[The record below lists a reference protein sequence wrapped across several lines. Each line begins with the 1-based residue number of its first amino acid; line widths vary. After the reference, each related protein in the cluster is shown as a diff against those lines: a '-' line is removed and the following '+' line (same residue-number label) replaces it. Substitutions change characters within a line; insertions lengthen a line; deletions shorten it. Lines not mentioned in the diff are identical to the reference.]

1 MAPSSQGAIGMQQIW
16 DSTLS
21 AYWSASEIN
30 ANLAIFL
37 TLMGALFLGLV
48 VGYERTY
55 HGRAVGM
62 RTYGLVCMASA
73 ALTTF
78 VGYPSLWY
86 GGHGTATLASDP
98 TRVVQGILT
107 GIGFLGAGVIMKDG
121 LNIRGLTTAASVW
134 SAAVIGILVGVGFYG
149 AAILLA
155 ALSTLCML
163 WVHRLEDWLPS
174 RAGLAVSVQFKRGDE
189 PTEQYL
195 REVVREHGY
204 VLTEG
209 SLSITMRDGH
219 SEWHFITTS
228 MRGQAKSSMA
238 DLARAMSGS
247 DRVAG
252 FQLANCRN

>member
-1 MAPSSQGAIGMQQIW
+1 MQQIW

-21 AYWSASEIN
+21 AYWSVSQMQ

-37 TLMGALFLGLV
+37 TLLEALFLGLV

-78 VGYPSLWY
+78 VGYPALWY
-86 GGHGTATLASDP
+86 GGHTAAPIAADP

-174 RAGLAVSVQFKRGDE
+174 REGIAVVVHFKRE
-189 PTEQYL
+189 SAPTEQAL
-195 REVVREHGY
+195 QSAVGEHGY
-204 VLTEG
+204 VLVAG
-209 SLSITMRDGH
+209 SLSILMRDGTA
-219 SEWHFITTS
+219 EWHFIATAQDKKGKTS
-228 MRGQAKSSMA
+228 IPG
-238 DLARAMSGS
+238 LARALNANEH
-247 DRVAG
+247 VEG
-252 FQLANCRN
+252 FQLAHCRN

>member
-1 MAPSSQGAIGMQQIW
+1 MQFRERAMQQIW

-21 AYWSASEIN
+21 AYWSVSEMQ

-37 TLMGALFLGLV
+37 TLLGALGLGLV

-55 HGRAVGM
+55 HGRAIGM

-73 ALTTF
+73 ALITF
-78 VGYPSLWY
+78 VGYPALWY
-86 GGHGTATLASDP
+86 GGHSTAPVAADP

-107 GIGFLGAGVIMKDG
+107 GIGFLGAGVIIKDG

-174 RAGLAVSVQFKRGDE
+174 RESVAVVVHFKRDAV
-189 PTEQYL
+189 PTEQAL
-195 REVVREHGY
+195 QDAVREHGY
-204 VLTEG
+204 MLVAG
-209 SLSITMRDGH
+209 SLSIQMHDGAA
-219 SEWHFITTS
+219 EWHFIAIALRKDRSTS
-228 MRGQAKSSMA
+228 MPG
-238 DLARAMSGS
+238 LARALNGNAHV
-247 DRVAG
+247 DG
-252 FQLANCRN
+252 FQLAHCRN